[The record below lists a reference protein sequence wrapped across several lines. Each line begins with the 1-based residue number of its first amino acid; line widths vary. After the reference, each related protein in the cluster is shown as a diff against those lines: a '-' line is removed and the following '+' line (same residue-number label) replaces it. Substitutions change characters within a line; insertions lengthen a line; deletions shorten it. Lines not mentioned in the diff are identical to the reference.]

1 MFPNC
6 RFVQEVKK
14 ELQCPTASQ
23 LQAVCTVMCAPSN
36 SSHFITLV
44 LQDPLQRPNF
54 VAVLDH
60 LSDLQEAGEM
70 TKMDAYYNSHGCV
83 FI

>member
-1 MFPNC
+1 MISTWIGHGLDNDGHTGDRSRDHGFSWIGIWM
-6 RFVQEVKK
+6 V
-14 ELQCPTASQ
+14 
-23 LQAVCTVMCAPSN
+23 AP
-36 SSHFITLV
+36 V
-44 LQDPLQRPNF
+44 QDPLQRPNF